1 MSTRKKAVSGIFWTF
16 TDAILLKGLSLVSF
30 YILNRLLTPEDYGL
44 NGILII
50 FISIGA
56 TIVEGG
62 LSNSLIRSD
71 NPTKKD
77 YSTVFWM
84 NILTSLLLY
93 IILYISIPYIVDYIN
108 KPIPI
113 DILRISCLSIIISS
127 FTTVQLAQ
135 LTKKMEFRKL
145 MITNIPSA
153 VLSPIIGVGLAYYG
167 YGVWALV
174 AMVIAT
180 PLFQSIALWIA
191 SKWRPSFIFDKDVA
205 KYHFSFGYKLLLSS
219 LLDTIFKNIYS
230 FIIGKRYTLSSLGN
244 YERAMTLNGYPT
256 NILITIVSKVTYPLL
271 SDIKNNKEEISNAY
285 RQILRVCLYISAPLM
300 VGLAATA
307 PSLIHFLMGDQFT
320 QAIPYFQ
327 ILCLASLLYPIHSIN
342 LNVLK
347 VYGRSDLFL
356 KLEVIKKII
365 TIICIALGWSY
376 GIYGLLWSAVAS
388 SALSLFVN
396 TYYSEQLIKY
406 STKQQL
412 LEMVPTLLATA
423 AMYVIIL
430 FVSQHTITF
439 PTLLQIFINFI
450 AGLIGY
456 IAISYIF
463 QLTSFKFLLKTIKN
477 YRS

>member
-30 YILNRLLTPEDYGL
+30 YILNRLLSPEDYGL

-84 NILTSLLLY
+84 NIFTSILLY

-113 DILRISCLSIIISS
+113 DILRVSCLSIIISS
-127 FTTVQLAQ
+127 LTTVQLAQ
-135 LTKKMEFRKL
+135 LTKKMEFRKI
-145 MITNIPSA
+145 MIANIPSA
-153 VLSPIIGVGLAYYG
+153 IISPTIGVILAYYG

-180 PLFQSIALWIA
+180 PLFQSISLWIA
-191 SKWRPSFIFDKDVA
+191 SSWRPSFIFDRA
-205 KYHFSFGYKLLLSS
+205 IAMYHFSFGYKLLLSS

-230 FIIGKRYTLSSLGN
+230 FIIGKRYSLSDLG
-244 YERAMTLNGYPT
+244 YYDRATTLNGYPT

-271 SDIKNNKEEISNAY
+271 SNIKNNKEEIANAY
-285 RQILRVCLYISAPLM
+285 RQILRICLYISAPLM

-307 PSLIHFLMGDQFT
+307 HNLILFLMGDQYT
-320 QAIPYFQ
+320 QAVPYFQ

-356 KLEVIKKII
+356 RLEVIKKII
-365 TIICIALGWSY
+365 MTICIAIGWNY

-388 SALSLFVN
+388 SVLSLLVN
-396 TYYSEQLIKY
+396 TYYSERLIQY
-406 STKQQL
+406 STKQQFV
-412 LEMVPTLLATA
+412 EMLPTLLTTA
-423 AMYVIIL
+423 AMYFLIL
-430 FVSQHTITF
+430 FIAQYTTTL
-439 PTLLQIFINFI
+439 PLLLQIFINFI
-450 AGLIGY
+450 AGFIGY
-456 IAISYIF
+456 VAISYIF
-463 QLTSFKFLLKTIKN
+463 QLTSFKFLLKIIKN